1 MVNFMLYVFSTI
13 KKNQCQLKKDFQG
26 GAKMAEE

>member
-13 KKNQCQLKKDFQG
+13 KKNQCQLKKDFQQ
-26 GAKMAEE
+26 ARTAS